1 MNKGVLVSKKRRIE
15 NFNEVILNLSD
26 NNFAWHFK
34 EKIEDRNFIF
44 YILLFLQKSVMLLKN
59 DDDILL

>member
-15 NFNEVILNLSD
+15 NFNEVILNPSD

-34 EKIEDRNFIF
+34 EKIEDRYFIF

>member
-1 MNKGVLVSKKRRIE
+1 MNKGVLVSKKPRIE

-34 EKIEDRNFIF
+34 EKIEDRHFIF

>member
-15 NFNEVILNLSD
+15 NFNEVILNPSD
-26 NNFAWHFK
+26 NNFAWYFK
-34 EKIEDRNFIF
+34 EKIEDRHFIF

-59 DDDILL
+59 DDNILL

>member
-34 EKIEDRNFIF
+34 EKIEDRHFIF
-44 YILLFLQKSVMLLKN
+44 YILLFYKN
-59 DDDILL
+59 QLCY